1 MNKFYLILAGCGLMG
16 FACGA
21 GASGIPIHSGS
32 EATTQAVDGGRSGVL
47 DDMVKLQD
55 KMVDSMQ
62 NAIGGRETF
71 GLNSLKTNLQGV
83 LTTSSETVGSARAG
97 LGNLVGKT
105 SGAISSAVGGV
116 TQTVEGKVSE
126 YKGVALDAAG
136 SVKDVV
142 GSVKQTGEGKIAEYK
157 DIVVKAS
164 GEHIGPMKEKIK
176 DMMAEPVGWSE
187 KARLTTA
194 EHIQKGIE
202 RAKAL
207 EDSASSALA
216 KAWIV
221 QSESANTSASVGTT
235 AEELS
240 NAESQQSIIGTIL
253 RLQEETQKNLN
264 TRMTIMAEELKMDS
278 LLALD
283 GGANR
288 GGGQ

>member
-1 MNKFYLILAGCGLMG
+1 MNKLYLGLLMGTILGLAG
-16 FACGA
+16 AV

-71 GLNSLKTNLQGV
+71 GLNSLRTNLQGA
-83 LTTSSETVGSARAG
+83 LTTTSETVGTATKGVGS
-97 LGNLVGKT
+97 LVGKA
-105 SGAISSAVGGV
+105 SGAVTGTMRDTREGV
-116 TQTVEGKVSE
+116 SGKV
-126 YKGVALDAAG
+126 
-136 SVKDVV
+136 
-142 GSVKQTGEGKIAEYK
+142 QEYK
-157 DIVVKAS
+157 DVVVKAS
-164 GEHIGPMKEKIK
+164 GEHVGPMKERIK
-176 DMMAEPVGWSE
+176 DVMAEPVGWSE

-194 EHIQKGIE
+194 EYTQKGIE

-216 KAWIV
+216 KAWII
-221 QSESANTSASVGTT
+221 QSESANTAASVGTT
-235 AEELS
+235 KEELS

-253 RLQEETQKNLN
+253 RLQDETQKNLN
-264 TRMTIMAEELKMDS
+264 TRMTIMAEELKIDS
-278 LLALD
+278 LIALD
-283 GGANR
+283 NGAKHQ